1 VHEER
6 RLMGGRCLSEEAV
19 KHTFEVEI
27 TLTRCYD
34 CGQFYGS
41 ESGVKRCPRCSGE
54 AIDRCLAEQQKLER
68 QLNAQKAATSRARKA
83 NR

>member
-1 VHEER
+1 MESP
-6 RLMGGRCLSEEAV
+6 L

-54 AIDRCLAEQQKLER
+54 RIDRLLEEHTKLER
-68 QLNAQKAATSRARKA
+68 KLNAQKAATSRAAGSRGRKA
-83 NR
+83 R